1 MNDGLYMKVTN
12 IYQTLENRQNNKEIE
27 KHGPYF
33 CSEHYDNG
41 ILKRGAKEP
50 WLGAGY
56 YFWDSR
62 ISDARWWG
70 DTVYSLRGYV
80 ICETTYD
87 QHSPLLY
94 DLLGNIE
101 QFDEFIKNAELIR
114 RERGLKTIKFPVV
127 LAYMKTKASNFN
139 YKAIRVWPHPQTFEK
154 TSVIFPSEKV
164 ILNKPNKIQ
173 ICFFDKTLLTE
184 PYQVIEQKIFT
195 ANQTI

>member
-1 MNDGLYMKVTN
+1 MKITN
-12 IYQTLENRQNNKEIE
+12 IYQTLEDRQNYMEIE

-41 ILKRGAKEP
+41 ILKRGIQEP
-50 WLGAGY
+50 WLGEGY

-70 DTVYSLRGYV
+70 KTVYGLKGYV
-80 ICETTYD
+80 VCRTTYD

-101 QFDEFIKNAELIR
+101 QFDEFIRNAELIKK
-114 RERGLKTIKFPVV
+114 ERSLKTIKFSVV
-127 LAYMKTKASNFN
+127 LAYMKTKVTDFN
-139 YKAIRVWPHPQTFEK
+139 YKAIRVWPHPKTFEK
-154 TSVIFPSEKV
+154 TSVIFPNGEVVLCSLSKV
-164 ILNKPNKIQ
+164 Q

-184 PYQVIEQKIFT
+184 PYKIVEHKTFT